1 MLFLNEKQ
9 GKHKKIVKMEMKR
22 PKNRNNLREESDFLP
37 HGEKQDEKAATKI
50 IKNKHM
56 ESPVL

>member
-1 MLFLNEKQ
+1 M
-9 GKHKKIVKMEMKR
+9 VTKR
-22 PKNRNNLREESDFLP
+22 PKNWNNLREDSDFLLR
-37 HGEKQDEKAATKI
+37 GEKQDEKAATKT